1 MLGSIN
7 IHRIKNLLISI
18 IAVILGITIFFGF
31 QTQIHSSSLESQS
44 KQAISMDEAMTNGK
58 PTVLEFYST
67 WCASCKAMGPNLA
80 KLKEEY
86 AETINFTMLNVDN
99 NKWLPDILHYQIN
112 GIPTFIFMSHTN
124 EVVAKSIGEQPFEI
138 MKANLEA
145 LIKDKKLPYSYIT
158 GKTSNFSSTI
168 QKSSDNPLNHSYK
181 SLN

>member
-1 MLGSIN
+1 
-7 IHRIKNLLISI
+7 
-18 IAVILGITIFFGF
+18 
-31 QTQIHSSSLESQS
+31 
-44 KQAISMDEAMTNGK
+44 
-58 PTVLEFYST
+58 
-67 WCASCKAMGPNLA
+67 MGPNLA

-145 LIKDKKLPYSYIT
+145 LIKDKKLPYSYMT

-168 QKSSDNPLNHSYK
+168 QKSSDSPLNHSYK